1 MAISLPVLQR
11 STKNHK
17 FLVQSIHSTVFSE
30 LDDSDYS
37 ESHLLREG
45 IWQRCA
51 RVLYD
56 ICADYRSKTDGKTS
70 LANRNAERLF
80 LLLDIS
86 IYSESHLLREPRD
99 FSTEYLAALRAS
111 FS

>member
-37 ESHLLREG
+37 ESQG